1 MRGYSPNTK
10 YNQITPKPPKLE
22 SNNSQDRNS
31 NRNLLK
37 ESFYWLL
44 KICRMILIVFGIYLM
59 VSFFCYSK
67 NSVID
72 TEHFCNADGKSTEVQ
87 IIKTSDK
94 FNIIS
99 CSVIGNDELSLKAY
113 RWKLFEYLCCIIVC
127 SVVCSIIIVII
138 DE

>member
-1 MRGYSPNTK
+1 MRGYSTK
-10 YNQITPKPPKLE
+10 YNQITPKPPKLKA
-22 SNNSQDRNS
+22 NNSQDRNS

-37 ESFYWLL
+37 ENFNWLL

-59 VSFFCYSK
+59 VSFFYYS
-67 NSVID
+67 NYSVIE

-87 IIKTSDK
+87 IIKTSDI

-127 SVVCSIIIVII
+127 NVVCSIVIVII

>member
-1 MRGYSPNTK
+1 MRGYSTK

-37 ESFYWLL
+37 ESFNWLL

-59 VSFFCYSK
+59 VSFFYYSK

-72 TEHFCNADGKSTEVQ
+72 TEHFCNAEGTSTEVQ
-87 IIKTSDK
+87 ILKTSDK

-99 CSVIGNDELSLKAY
+99 CGAIGNDELSLKAY

-127 SVVCSIIIVII
+127 NVICSIVIVII

>member
-1 MRGYSPNTK
+1 MRGYSTK

-37 ESFYWLL
+37 ESFNWLL

-59 VSFFCYSK
+59 VSFFYYSK

-72 TEHFCNADGKSTEVQ
+72 TEHFCNAEGTFTEVQ
-87 IIKTSDK
+87 ILKTSDK

-99 CSVIGNDELSLKAY
+99 CGVVGNDELSLKAY

-127 SVVCSIIIVII
+127 NVICSIVIVII

>member
-1 MRGYSPNTK
+1 MRGYSTNTK
-10 YNQITPKPPKLE
+10 YNQITPKPPKFE

-59 VSFFCYSK
+59 VSFFYYSK

-72 TEHFCNADGKSTEVQ
+72 TEHVCNAYGTSTEVL

-99 CSVIGNDELSLKAY
+99 CSVIGNDELSIKAY